1 MGIFLASISSAEEV
15 MFHLHPCLSV
25 GLSAGLHEN
34 YRTDFH
40 KTWMEDGSLFFV
52 LTCFNVAGEGERGEL
67 DTGLLTVMRL
77 ERIKGDCSC
86 WSLRWCL
93 TQNSCLKEF
102 MTNTLFYSFHL
113 LNYRLL
119 IHIDKLNLYIQPIRR
134 NEKPLQQ
141 LQTYS
146 CLSQCLAPG
155 QRYWCS
161 I

>member
-1 MGIFLASISSAEEV
+1 MGIFLAPISSAEEV
-15 MFHLHPCLSV
+15 MFHLRPCLSV

-86 WSLRWCL
+86 
-93 TQNSCLKEF
+93 
-102 MTNTLFYSFHL
+102 
-113 LNYRLL
+113 
-119 IHIDKLNLYIQPIRR
+119 
-134 NEKPLQQ
+134 
-141 LQTYS
+141 
-146 CLSQCLAPG
+146 
-155 QRYWCS
+155 
-161 I
+161 